1 MYVGLG
7 HASSIY
13 FLFADPRTRAYGY
26 YGRAT
31 NGIYLDNLGC
41 RGSESRLIDC
51 SHSPIGVHNCYHGE
65 DVRIRCQRKTMPGPL
80 LYLIH
85 LGLVR
90 RINTKIIASCISTYM
105 YYIWSVS

>member
-1 MYVGLG
+1 MYFFSTSTSNYMYVGLG

-13 FLFADPRTRAYGY
+13 FLFADPRTHAYGS

-65 DVRIRCQRKTMPGPL
+65 DVRIRCQRKTMHGPL
-80 LYLIH
+80 LYLIQ
-85 LGLVR
+85 
-90 RINTKIIASCISTYM
+90 I
-105 YYIWSVS
+105 